1 MLHGSLRLYRK
12 WGPKPSPYLTITVAG
27 REWHELRKPLDKL
40 ITKKMVESNIS
51 VFQEKALKI
60 CNMMKKHAETG
71 LEFNLRGFA
80 VNYAIEVLCGKFK
93 DC

>member
-1 MLHGSLRLYRK
+1 
-12 WGPKPSPYLTITVAG
+12 
-27 REWHELRKPLDKL
+27 
-40 ITKKMVESNIS
+40 MVESNIS